1 MTKITLIL
9 AIIAG
14 ALGGYI
20 VANKQTQEFRT
31 VVTNTVLVPTNAVF
45 DSIQLT
51 NEVLMAV
58 KDIPPPKNTWPVVY
72 VHESATGENIFEEQW
87 NQMRGKVF
95 MLNPSEISY
104 WSCTIHLDNGQ
115 RWVLFKDDYDR
126 LR

>member
-31 VVTNTVLVPTNAVF
+31 VVTNTALIPTNAVF
-45 DSIQLT
+45 GSIQCT
-51 NEVLMAV
+51 NEVRMAV
-58 KDIPPPKNTWPVVY
+58 KEIPPPKNTWPVVY
-72 VHESATGENIFEEQW
+72 VHEAATGDSIFDEQW
-87 NQMRGKVF
+87 NQVGGKVF
-95 MLNPSEISY
+95 MLNPSEISD
-104 WSCTIHLDNGQ
+104 WSCTIHRDNGQ
-115 RWVLFKDDYDR
+115 RWILPKDDYDR